1 MFQPGFAPAWVSG
14 LEGGLKLLYNIYIFV
29 TLVSI
34 QYPMAWRQKKGSAE
48 VNNLNRR
55 SLPLRAHYV
64 LRLDVHVDNVAVVQ
78 VLHLVKICIKTT
90 YYCVRLPLGRSG
102 EQRGRSVTR

>member
-1 MFQPGFAPAWVSG
+1 MG
-14 LEGGLKLLYNIYIFV
+14 LEGGLKLPSNIYIFV
-29 TLVSI
+29 TLVTI

-48 VNNLNRR
+48 VNNLDRR

-78 VLHLVKICIKTT
+78 VLHLGKI
-90 YYCVRLPLGRSG
+90 GR
-102 EQRGRSVTR
+102 